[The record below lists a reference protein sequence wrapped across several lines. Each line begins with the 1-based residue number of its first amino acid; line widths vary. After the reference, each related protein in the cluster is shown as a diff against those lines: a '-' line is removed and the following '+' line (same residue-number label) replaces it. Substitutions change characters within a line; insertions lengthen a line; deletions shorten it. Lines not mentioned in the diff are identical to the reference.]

1 MSFTF
6 DVIINPIILLVG
18 VIAGAIVG
26 FGIGRTQVARSR
38 SKIMQ
43 LENEL
48 MSSNAETLEA
58 QRAYVALER
67 GLKDQSIP
75 VISMKI
81 NAGKENPKEKASK

>member
-6 DVIINPIILLVG
+6 DLIINPVILLVSG
-18 VIAGAIVG
+18 MAGAIMG
-26 FGIGRTQVARSR
+26 FGIGRMKLARNR
-38 SKIMQ
+38 ARIVQ
-43 LENEL
+43 LESEL

-67 GLKDQSIP
+67 GLKDASIP

>member
-18 VIAGAIVG
+18 VIAGAIMG
-26 FGIGRTQVARSR
+26 FGTVKMKLARSR
-38 SKIMQ
+38 SRIRQ

-48 MSSNAETLEA
+48 MRSNAETLEA
-58 QRAYVALER
+58 QRAYVALES
-67 GLKDQSIP
+67 GLKDASIP